1 MLELLRKRGECSGE
15 NFDAMGLLQTLC
27 LVKMDTVDGI
37 KPTGAAAKP
46 DQGKTNTAESP
57 SSSTVTKNSCKH
69 PNSAADDSKMETEM
83 KGGFSDGLK
92 IPFEMK
98 NSNHLD
104 DVRYP

>member
-1 MLELLRKRGECSGE
+1 MLRKRGECSGE

-46 DQGKTNTAESP
+46 DQGKTNAAESA

-92 IPFEMK
+92 IPL
-98 NSNHLD
+98 LD
-104 DVRYP
+104 THKHILYNL